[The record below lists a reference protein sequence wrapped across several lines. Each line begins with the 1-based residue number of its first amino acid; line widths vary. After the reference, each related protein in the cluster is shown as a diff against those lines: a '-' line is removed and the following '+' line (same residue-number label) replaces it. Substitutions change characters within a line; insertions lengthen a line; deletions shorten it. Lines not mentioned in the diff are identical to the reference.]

1 MKQMEDLAGAG
12 WSVLTARERDV
23 IYPVAEGKS
32 NKLIA
37 MELGISMRTVEA
49 HRARIFYK
57 MGVRNAV
64 QLARTVC
71 QHPDPAQSGD
81 QIETYVPGMAGCH
94 DAANHPN
101 APADP
106 FNADNRLDPAGSSE
120 QTEPGQTSADGSGRP
135 GTTQI
140 VNPLR

>member
-64 QLARTVC
+64 QLARAVC
-71 QHPDPAQSGD
+71 QHPDPTQSGED
-81 QIETYVPGMAGCH
+81 PSSPGIAMVSPDH
-94 DAANHPN
+94 ENHSP
-101 APADP
+101 
-106 FNADNRLDPAGSSE
+106 LD
-120 QTEPGQTSADGSGRP
+120 
-135 GTTQI
+135 
-140 VNPLR
+140 

>member
-71 QHPDPAQSGD
+71 QHP
-81 QIETYVPGMAGCH
+81 
-94 DAANHPN
+94 
-101 APADP
+101 
-106 FNADNRLDPAGSSE
+106 
-120 QTEPGQTSADGSGRP
+120 EPGQTDDIQRLSGLDPSTDVPGHP
-135 GTTQI
+135 GTHG
-140 VNPLR
+140 

>member
-71 QHPDPAQSGD
+71 QHPEPAQGDESQPLADLETCSG
-81 QIETYVPGMAGCH
+81 
-94 DAANHPN
+94 AAEHPN
-101 APADP
+101 AH
-106 FNADNRLDPAGSSE
+106 G
-120 QTEPGQTSADGSGRP
+120 
-135 GTTQI
+135 
-140 VNPLR
+140 